1 MSNIV
6 FMPVIKD
13 PKRIGRS
20 GGYEW
25 SIKSWKFWC
34 VKNDCELVLLEQPL
48 TDPAQ
53 MSIAWQRYN
62 LFKLLDHSK
71 MDYDQVLMVDADTI
85 VHPDCPHFFEET
97 DGKYCGV
104 AETGCYE
111 WVSRSIKKYK
121 EEFWSG
127 TTIHPWSYFNG
138 GFQIVNES
146 HKEFF
151 DIVLDFYHTN
161 QEQLLDIQ
169 KKNGLGTDQTCINY
183 LVEENSIELK
193 LLPQCYNLN
202 QLERKNLL
210 YLAPQH
216 WWGDSLENLYKAAW
230 VYHFNG
236 IPGNPLQRG
245 SDYFM
250 ERAYNELYSG

>member
-1 MSNIV
+1 MKNIV
-6 FMPVIKD
+6 FMPAIRD
-13 PKRIGRS
+13 RRRLGRS
-20 GGYEW
+20 EGYRW
-25 SIKSWKFWC
+25 SVKSWKNWC
-34 VKNDCELVLLEQPL
+34 NKNNAELFLLQDAL
-48 TDPAQ
+48 VDPQ
-53 MSIAWQRYN
+53 EMSVAWQRYN
-62 LFKLLDHSK
+62 VFKLLENSEVK
-71 MDYDQVLMVDADTI
+71 YKQILMIDADTI
-85 VHPDCPHFFEET
+85 VHPDCPNFFEET

-121 EEFWSG
+121 EEFWPQ
-127 TTIHPWSYFNG
+127 TTINPWSYFNG
-138 GFQIVNES
+138 GFQIVNET

-151 DIVLDFYHTN
+151 DVVLDFYKAN
-161 QEQLLDIQ
+161 QEKLLSIQ

-183 LVEENSIELK
+183 LVKNNDIELK

-210 YLAPQH
+210 HLAPSH

-230 VYHFNG
+230 VYHFNA

-250 ERAYNELYSG
+250 ERAYNELYNG

>member
-6 FMPVIKD
+6 FIPVIKD

-20 GGYEW
+20 IGYEW
-25 SIKSWKFWC
+25 SIKSWKKWC
-34 VKNDCELVLLEQPL
+34 DKNNSELILLEEPL

-53 MSIAWQRYN
+53 MSIAWQRYH
-62 LFKLLDHSK
+62 LFKLLEESK

-85 VHPDCPHFFEET
+85 VHPDCPNFFEET

-121 EEFWSG
+121 EEFWSE
-127 TTIHPWSYFNG
+127 TDVHPWSYFNG
-138 GFQIVNES
+138 GFQIVNET

-151 DIVLDFYHTN
+151 DVVLDFYMSN
-161 QEQLLDIQ
+161 QENLLDIQ
-169 KKNGLGTDQTCINY
+169 KKYGLGTDQTCINY
-183 LVEENSIELK
+183 LVEENNIELK

-210 YLAPQH
+210 YLASQC
-216 WWGDSLENLYKAAW
+216 WWGDTLENLYKSAW

-236 IPGNPLQRG
+236 IPANPLKRG

-250 ERAYNELYSG
+250 ERAYKELYND